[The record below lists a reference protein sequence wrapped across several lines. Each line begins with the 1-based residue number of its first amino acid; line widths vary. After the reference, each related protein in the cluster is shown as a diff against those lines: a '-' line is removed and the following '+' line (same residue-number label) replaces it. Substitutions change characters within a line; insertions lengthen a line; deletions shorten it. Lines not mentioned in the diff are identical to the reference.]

1 MSEWQPI
8 FESEGEP
15 RDVNGKAVLLLDDPD
30 SVWLVTA
37 GRLDL
42 FTISVQD
49 GQTVGART
57 HHCRIEPGQLLF
69 GCSPSPDRPSLLA
82 AGIPGTRV
90 HRLSRERFHELASQP
105 QLTPELSQ
113 LLEAWVRGLTSG
125 AVQSRQAERVTQVS
139 AGESARIPAGDSIGA
154 ARELLWIRATEFSC
168 EFLSRPELEI
178 VGEGQLFPL
187 AGAGWIT
194 PRQITVFNAARTEEI
209 LADPALWTGLDRF
222 YRMVLS
228 LAAINAAE
236 ALAAEQ
242 SRMEQRQLYEGQL
255 TQVTLSSLAAVGTD
269 ADRIETADG
278 AGGDAVVAVCRLVGE
293 RLGIQIKAPAGSSRL
308 QKLTDSVEAIARAS
322 QIRVRRVVLSGRW
335 WHRDNGPLVA
345 FRQNGSPVALLP
357 AGTSGYEIVDPAA
370 QSREPVTAETA
381 ATLQAFAHTLYRSL
395 GPKSMSWRRVLRFG
409 VVGTARDW
417 LRVGLL
423 GLAGGLLG
431 MIVPLGTGV
440 VFDRIV
446 PGADKNQLL
455 LLVLGMTIAA
465 IAGAVFQLVEGI
477 SFLRIETKV
486 DSDVE
491 AGVWDRLLNLP
502 TPFFRNYTAGDLAY
516 RIMGISQIRQ
526 ALTGAAI
533 SSLLSLVFAL
543 TSFALMF
550 YYDTNLALL
559 AVVMFLISMLVT
571 FTAASF
577 QLRFERQTYQLRG
590 KIGGLVL
597 QLVSG
602 ISRLRVAAAENRAL
616 AVWTRMFVQQRRL
629 SFRARSIA
637 NWLAS
642 FDAAL
647 PVVAMLLLFA
657 SVTLMQREHLS
668 LGTFLAF
675 SAIFTQLL
683 YSAVGFSGA
692 ITSVVQIVPLW
703 EQVKPILETAPEGDA
718 AATEPGDLTGDIE
731 VSHASFHYAEGGP
744 VVLDDVSVHIRSGEF
759 VAFVGPSGA
768 GKSTLLRLML
778 GFDKPTTGSLYFDR
792 QDLATL
798 NVQAVRRQIG
808 TVLQNGKLM
817 PGDLLTNIIGSA
829 LLTLDDAWEAARMS
843 GLKADIEQMPMGM
856 HTVLNDGES
865 ALSGGQK
872 QRLMIARAIVSRPK
886 ILFFDEATSALDN
899 ATQAQVSRS
908 LEQLKATRVVIAH
921 RLSTIQNADRIY
933 VMESG
938 KIVQQGSYAELLEQ
952 PGLFA
957 DLAKRQML

>member
-1 MSEWQPI
+1 MSEWRQI
-8 FESEGEP
+8 FESEGEL
-15 RDVNGKAVLLLDDPD
+15 REVNGKAVLLLDDPD

-37 GRLDL
+37 GRVDL
-42 FTISVQD
+42 FTISVRD
-49 GQTVGART
+49 GETVGART
-57 HHCRIEPGQLLF
+57 HHCRMEIGQLLF
-69 GCSPSPDRPSLLA
+69 GCLTAPDRPALLA
-82 AGIPGTRV
+82 VGIPGSRAY
-90 HRLSRERFHELASQP
+90 RLSRQRFLELAAQP
-105 QLTPELSQ
+105 EHAAQLSKLVG
-113 LLEAWVRGLTSG
+113 AWVSGLTSG
-125 AVQSRQAERVTQVS
+125 AVQSRQAQRITLVS
-139 AGESARIPAGDSIGA
+139 VGKSSRIAAGDSIGA
-154 ARELLWIRATEFSC
+154 ARELLWIRATDRPC
-168 EFLSRPELEI
+168 DFLSRPEFAI
-178 VGEGQLFPL
+178 VGEGKLFPL
-187 AGAGWIT
+187 AGTGWIT
-194 PRQITVFNAARTEEI
+194 PREVSVFEAVGTEDI
-209 LADPALWTGLDRF
+209 VTDPAMWSGLDCF
-222 YRMVLS
+222 YVMVLE

-236 ALAAEQ
+236 AIAAEQ
-242 SRMEQRQLYEGQL
+242 SRMQQRQLYEGQL

-269 ADRIETADG
+269 SDRVESATGLDDNAI
-278 AGGDAVVAVCRLVGE
+278 VAVCRLVGE
-293 RLGIQIKAPAGSSRL
+293 RLGVRIQAPAGSARL

-322 QIRVRRVVLSGRW
+322 RIRVRRVVLSGHW
-335 WHRDNGPLVA
+335 WNRDNGPLVA
-345 FRQNGSPVALLP
+345 FRQDGGPVALLP
-357 AGTSGYEIVDPAA
+357 VGTSGYEIVDPAKGT
-370 QSREPVTAETA
+370 REPLTADNA
-381 ATLQAFAHTLYRSL
+381 SSLQAFAHVLYRSL
-395 GPKSMSWRRVLRFG
+395 GSKLMSWRRVLSFG
-409 VVGTARDW
+409 VVGTAKDW
-417 LRVGLL
+417 VRVSLL
-423 GLAGGLLG
+423 GFAGGVLG

-440 VFDRIV
+440 VFDRII
-446 PGADKNQLL
+446 PGADQNQLL
-455 LLVLGMTIAA
+455 LLVLGMTVAA
-465 IAGAVFQLVEGI
+465 LAGALFQLVEGI
-477 SFLRIETKV
+477 AFLRIETKV
-486 DSDVE
+486 DADVE

-543 TSFALMF
+543 TSFVLMF

-559 AVVMFLISMLVT
+559 AVAMFLTSMLAT

-577 QLRFERQTYQLRG
+577 QLRYERQTYQLRG

-647 PVVAMLLLFA
+647 PVVSLLLLYGA
-657 SVTLMQREHLS
+657 VTMFRSQPVS

-675 SAIFTQLL
+675 SAVFTQLL
-683 YSAVGFSGA
+683 YAAVGFSGA
-692 ITSVVQIVPLW
+692 ISSVLQIVPLW
-703 EQVKPILETAPEGDA
+703 EQVKPILETAPEGDNA
-718 AATEPGDLTGDIE
+718 STEPGDLTGDIE
-731 VSHASFHYAEGGP
+731 VSHASFRYQEGGP
-744 VVLDDVSVHIRSGEF
+744 IVLDDVSVHIRPGEF

-768 GKSTLLRLML
+768 GKSTLLRMML
-778 GFDKPTTGSLYFDR
+778 GFDTPTTGSLYFDR

-817 PGDLLTNIIGSA
+817 PGDLFTNIIGSA

-843 GLKADIEQMPMGM
+843 GLAADIEQMPMGM
-856 HTVLNDGES
+856 HTVLNDGET

-933 VMESG
+933 VMEAG